1 MKLQEVLAFIANAD
15 ARELAAIVQCTK
27 NKQTVAGINKRAELR
42 FGTNVHVIS
51 GIHEFYGSVEG
62 FGTKKVKVRVT
73 TNVRGKFAVG
83 EVVNTPPSLIV
94 D

>member
-1 MKLQEVLAFIANAD
+1 MKLQEVLTFIANAD
-15 ARELAAIVQCTK
+15 ARELAAIIQCVK
-27 NKQTVAGINKRAELR
+27 NKQTVAGISKRNELR
-42 FGTNVHVIS
+42 FGASVHVIS

-83 EVVNTPPSLIV
+83 TIVNTPPSLIV